1 MKSLALLRHAKSSW
15 DEPALGDFDRPLTR
29 RGIEA
34 ATRIGAE
41 MRRRGLVFDRVLA
54 SPATRVV
61 ETLEHL
67 QRGYGESLDPQFDG
81 GIYGAPAARL
91 LEIVQAVDDSV
102 GRVLLVGHNPGLE
115 ELAVLLA
122 ESGEPLRDSIA
133 RGYPTAA
140 LAMLQLP
147 VESWREVR
155 AGTAQVADFVR
166 PRELLAQK
174 W

>member
-15 DEPALGDFDRPLTR
+15 DHPALGDFYRPLNR
-29 RGIEA
+29 RGIGA
-34 ATRIGAE
+34 AELIGAE
-41 MRRRGLVFDRVLA
+41 MRRRGLAFDLVLA

-67 QRGYGESLDPQFDG
+67 ERSYGESLRPRFDRR
-81 GIYGAPAARL
+81 IYAAPAAML
-91 LEIVQAVDDSV
+91 LELVQAVDES
-102 GRVLLVGHNPGLE
+102 GQWVLLVGHNPGLH

-122 ESGEPLRDSIA
+122 EPGEALRESIA
-133 RGYPTAA
+133 RAYPTAA

-147 VESWREVR
+147 VESWADVR
-155 AGTAQVADFVR
+155 PGTAQVADFVK

>member
-15 DEPALGDFDRPLTR
+15 DHPALGDFDRPLNR
-29 RGIEA
+29 RGIGA
-34 ATRIGAE
+34 AELIGAE
-41 MRRRGLVFDRVLA
+41 MRRRELAFDLVLA
-54 SPATRVV
+54 SPAKRVV

-67 QRGYGESLDPQFDG
+67 ERGYGESLRPRFDRR
-81 GIYGAPAARL
+81 IYEAPAARL
-91 LEIVQAVDDSV
+91 LEMVQAVDESV
-102 GRVLLVGHNPGLE
+102 ERVLLVGHNPGLG

-140 LAMLQLP
+140 LAKLVLP
-147 VESWREVR
+147 VESWAEVR
-155 AGTAQVADFVR
+155 PGAARIAEFVK